1 MKRDETGY
9 APTGR
14 QNEESQ
20 TYEDGH
26 SEIPSWVYGK
36 RRGTHAP
43 GSPEVGGEGY
53 LLKRPFDIIV
63 AVVGLLIASPL
74 WLVFSLAIKLED
86 RGPILFLQDRWG
98 KDRRRIKVY
107 KFRTMVPNSIERFGN
122 IQATEDDPRV
132 TRVGRLLRSTSLD
145 EMPQLL
151 NIARGDMSW
160 VGPRALPIDEVQT
173 QEEDGHLPDEAIPGF
188 EARSKLRPGL
198 TGIAQIFAPRDVPRR
213 QKYTYDAIYA
223 GSQSLRLDMRL
234 IVISLWI
241 TLRARWEAKGSKL

>member
-1 MKRDETGY
+1 MKRDEMGY

-20 TYEDGH
+20 TDEDGY

-36 RRGTHAP
+36 RRATHAP
-43 GSPEVGGEGY
+43 GSPEVGEEGY

-98 KDRRRIKVY
+98 KDRRKIKVY
-107 KFRTMVPNSIERFGN
+107 KFRTMVPNAIERFGN

-223 GSQSLRLDMRL
+223 GSQSLWLDVRL

>member
-1 MKRDETGY
+1 MKRNETGY
-9 APTGR
+9 APTGHE
-14 QNEESQ
+14 NVESQ
-20 TYEDGH
+20 TYEDGY

-36 RRGTHAP
+36 RRATLAP
-43 GSPEVGGEGY
+43 GSLEAGGEGY

-98 KDRRRIKVY
+98 KDRRKIKVY

-122 IQATEDDPRV
+122 IQAREDDPRV

-223 GSQSLRLDMRL
+223 GSQSLWLDVRL
-234 IVISLWI
+234 IIISLWI